1 MTAAADTTRWERRR
15 EREAEREALGLEWP
29 DYLLHKAREWS
40 DRYGSPPTALDWN
53 LAQARRA
60 AAPERMAEIEERHS
74 EALWPG
80 SSTVTKT
87 FGSWNGFLTEAGLD
101 TMRSGERRRHGGVS
115 GRHSA
120 EVAERHDRIEALWL
134 KGLTA
139 PEIAAELGVSKGL
152 VNSDVSRMRKAGR
165 DLPRRPT
172 GPPPG
177 RKKK

>member
-1 MTAAADTTRWERRR
+1 MTGTIDTIRWERRR
-15 EREAEREALGLEWP
+15 GREAERKALGLDWP
-29 DYLLHKAREWS
+29 AYLLHKAQEWAE
-40 DRYGSPPTALDWN
+40 RYGAPPTALDWN

-60 AAPERMAEIEERHS
+60 AAPERMAEIEARHG

-87 FGSWNGFLTEAGLD
+87 FGTWNAFLTEAGLE
-101 TMRSGERRRHGGVS
+101 TMRSGERRRAGGVS

-120 EVAERHDRIEALWL
+120 EVLARHDRIEALWL
-134 KGLTA
+134 EGKTA

-172 GPPPG
+172 GPRPG
-177 RKKK
+177 GR